1 MNDLPPEVFDDY
13 FPDTDRI
20 TLTVN
25 VDVDLTVAQR
35 KKISAIND
43 TIQDAICD
51 VLEENHVEWMEAS
64 SEWSSTSSQP

>member
-1 MNDLPPEVFDDY
+1 MSGLPPGTYDDY

-35 KKISAIND
+35 KRISDIND
-43 TIQDAICD
+43 KIQDAVCD
-51 VLEENHVEWMEAS
+51 VLDENRVEWMEAS
-64 SEWSSTSSQP
+64 SAWSSTSTQ